1 MSKIVHFMQDHI
13 NTTDV
18 ALKGTGGL
26 IASVML
32 SVPSW
37 LESLEATLRI
47 VSLLGSIAVAIFT
60 CVVMYKKLTKV
71 K

>member
-1 MSKIVHFMQDHI
+1 
-13 NTTDV
+13 V

-26 IASVML
+26 IASIML

-60 CVVMYKKLTKV
+60 CVVMYKKLTKT

>member
-32 SVPSW
+32 SAPSW
-37 LESLEATLRI
+37 LESIEATLRI
-47 VSLLGSIAVAIFT
+47 ASLLGSIAVAIFT
-60 CVVMYKKLTKV
+60 CVVMYKKLTKT

>member
-1 MSKIVHFMQDHI
+1 MSKIVHLIQDHF

-37 LESLEATLRI
+37 LESLEDTLRI
-47 VSLLGSIAVAIFT
+47 LSLLGSVTVAILT
-60 CVVMYKKLTKV
+60 CIVLIKKLNKQ

>member
-1 MSKIVHFMQDHI
+1 MSKDVRLIQDHL

-26 IASVML
+26 IASIML

-60 CVVMYKKLTKV
+60 CVVMYKKLTKT